1 MKLEEVILLKDL
13 GVMSPNVES
22 NYKIRYGLYKCFCGN
37 EFKVQTRAIKSGNTK
52 SCGCLRKNTAKE
64 LNSIHNL
71 SKHRLFHIR
80 NNMIQ
85 RCNNK
90 NHPKYKDYG
99 ERNIKV
105 CNEWLNDF
113 MSFYNW
119 SIDSGLLQSFEID
132 EAYFVEK
139 YSVPILS
146 KKKNDTT
153 KKQGANELLA
163 MHDELTKLYFKDDC
177 CHE

>member
-1 MKLEEVILLKDL
+1 MKLEVVILLKDL

-85 RCNNK
+85 RSSSM
-90 NHPKYKDYG
+90 Y
-99 ERNIKV
+99 
-105 CNEWLNDF
+105 
-113 MSFYNW
+113 
-119 SIDSGLLQSFEID
+119 
-132 EAYFVEK
+132 VEK
-139 YSVPILS
+139 RRKITS
-146 KKKNDTT
+146 
-153 KKQGANELLA
+153 
-163 MHDELTKLYFKDDC
+163 M
-177 CHE
+177 